1 MLEATGVTRIY
12 NGKIVLDGVDITVA
26 PGSATVVVGPSGAG
40 KSTLVRCLAILEKP
54 DCGTIK
60 MDGVAYTYSE
70 SANGLSLPWPKL
82 TVVFQQHF
90 LWPHLTLSDN
100 ITLPLRH
107 RMPAQAIKHVLDEL
121 VHIFEMSE
129 FVKRYP
135 NEASMGQRQR
145 VAIARAFALQPQY
158 ILLDEVTSSLD
169 VEQSEKLFRQLLLL
183 TGKGIGIIVVTHFL
197 GLARAILSHV
207 RHGSVVFLDHGKAI
221 GNGGLELL
229 DAPSSDRIR
238 SFVSGLQLVS

>member
-1 MLEATGVTRIY
+1 
-12 NGKIVLDGVDITVA
+12 
-26 PGSATVVVGPSGAG
+26 
-40 KSTLVRCLAILEKP
+40 
-54 DCGTIK
+54 
-60 MDGVAYTYSE
+60 
-70 SANGLSLPWPKL
+70 
-82 TVVFQQHF
+82 
-90 LWPHLTLSDN
+90 
-100 ITLPLRH
+100 
-107 RMPAQAIKHVLDEL
+107 MPAQAIKHVLDEL